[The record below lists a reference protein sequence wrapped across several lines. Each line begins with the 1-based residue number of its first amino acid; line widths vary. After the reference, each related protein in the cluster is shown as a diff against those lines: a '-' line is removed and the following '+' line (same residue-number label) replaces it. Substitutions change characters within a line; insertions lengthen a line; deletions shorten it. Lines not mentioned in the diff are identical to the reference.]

1 MSFWWLA
8 NRSIHG
14 KKKKNHHCLSCF
26 FFHITWLMPSSKTM
40 GTMQKSLGRGWLC
53 LQEHKV
59 RCGAVEQTSRVPLL
73 QRVDGRAFCALGL
86 NSHLFG
92 CAMAFMTV
100 GIWMRSWMT
109 SFHFLS
115 GERNLF
121 CICETL
127 HKVIQVQLSG
137 TMGWFK
143 VCFTFPPWEVN
154 TGPVLLSHFHLTGC
168 PLPVVLQ

>member
-1 MSFWWLA
+1 M
-8 NRSIHG
+8 
-14 KKKKNHHCLSCF
+14 
-26 FFHITWLMPSSKTM
+26 
-40 GTMQKSLGRGWLC
+40 
-53 LQEHKV
+53 
-59 RCGAVEQTSRVPLL
+59 RCGAVKQTSRVQLL

-92 CAMAFMTV
+92 CAMAFMTI

-137 TMGWFK
+137 TMG
-143 VCFTFPPWEVN
+143 
-154 TGPVLLSHFHLTGC
+154 
-168 PLPVVLQ
+168 